1 MRCTRFPLMWFVMIA
16 LCTGLFAQGD
26 DAKDDLLGA
35 VRRDD
40 RGAVRAMLMAGV
52 DPNTRDAIGATAL
65 MHASAFGSLDS
76 LRVLLDGGAD
86 LNASSAGGA
95 TALMWATADAGK
107 VRLLLDRGASVG
119 ARTKDGTTPLVAA
132 ARRGNVDVMRQLI
145 ARGAD
150 SKSDA
155 AERAELL
162 RIAYGEHP
170 ETRELLANAGVDLK
184 GLAQSGFP
192 NLASYSMSNTTA
204 LEALLNMGASAN
216 PRGRFPLLAV
226 AAFQGY
232 PSAAR
237 LLLEHGA
244 NPNARGQRDVTP
256 LMMAAG
262 ATHPDP
268 TIVRLLIDKG
278 ADITALDQA
287 GRSALDWGLL
297 QGESEVTRVL
307 RAAETPATS
316 LPPPPAPVQTP
327 RTTRAALTAAIARLQ
342 PISPVLY
349 ENRKCIA
356 CHHQPLPLI
365 AMSLASARGIPVDR
379 DAMAHPSR
387 SIIDVWNSRRD
398 DLMIGREVAGGANEL
413 TYGLL
418 SLVEA
423 GVPPNSATDAA
434 VANLL
439 AIQHVDGSWVFL
451 DTRPPQADNSLIHF
465 TAMAIRGLDV
475 YGSPALRDEI
485 KNRMARARDFLR
497 RAPPA
502 STQDEA
508 FKLLGLVWS
517 GGSSAEIAAQGG
529 RVTALQRPDG
539 GWAQMPA
546 MASDA
551 YATGEALYALRV
563 SGMPSASAAYQR
575 GVSYLLRTQLDDG
588 TWFVRSRAFGFQP
601 YFESGFPHGIDQ
613 FISAS
618 ATAWA
623 VIALVHAL

>member
-1 MRCTRFPLMWFVMIA
+1 
-16 LCTGLFAQGD
+16 
-26 DAKDDLLGA
+26 
-35 VRRDD
+35 
-40 RGAVRAMLMAGV
+40 
-52 DPNTRDAIGATAL
+52 
-65 MHASAFGSLDS
+65 
-76 LRVLLDGGAD
+76 
-86 LNASSAGGA
+86 
-95 TALMWATADAGK
+95 
-107 VRLLLDRGASVG
+107 
-119 ARTKDGTTPLVAA
+119 
-132 ARRGNVDVMRQLI
+132 MRQLI
-145 ARGAD
+145 AGGANP
-150 SKSDA
+150 KSDA
-155 AERAELL
+155 AERGELL
-162 RIAYGEHP
+162 ESPTASTPKRVSCWPMPESISRASRNRVPRTSRAIPCRTPPRSRLAEHGSQCESERP
-170 ETRELLANAGVDLK
+170 IPDAGRR
-184 GLAQSGFP
+184 GLPGISV
-192 NLASYSMSNTTA
+192 
-204 LEALLNMGASAN
+204 
-216 PRGRFPLLAV
+216 RG
-226 AAFQGY
+226 
-232 PSAAR
+232 STAAR
-237 LLLEHGA
+237 AWCQSERQRA
-244 NPNARGQRDVTP
+244 ARRDT
-256 LMMAAG
+256 AHDG
-262 ATHPDP
+262 RGGTHPDP

-278 ADITALDQA
+278 ADITARDQA

-297 QGESEVTRVL
+297 QGENEVTRVL

-418 SLVEA
+418 ALAEA
-423 GVPPNSATDAA
+423 GIPPNSATDAA

-465 TAMAIRGLDV
+465 TAMAVRGLDV
-475 YGSPALRDEI
+475 YGPPALRDEI

-497 RAPPA
+497 KALPA

-563 SGMPSASAAYQR
+563 SGMPQASDAYQR
-575 GVSYLLRTQLDDG
+575 GVTYLLRTQLDDG

-623 VIALVHAL
+623 AIALAHAL